1 LACCPWK
8 TNQALRKENDMEEKF
23 TTAQNK
29 RLTELNGNPGDTSRT
44 FDSVEERNMAFKELE
59 FKLVKDNK
67 AKLARLLHDTHKPLI
82 IQIEEAMT
90 AWLTGIDFTRVTT
103 PVLITAEMLAKMTI
117 TEDHPLTEQ
126 VFWVDRKHCMRPM
139 LAPNLYEVMRNL
151 YAVTNQPVRIF
162 EIGSCFRKE
171 SQGAKHMNEFTML
184 NLVELAG
191 VKDGEQMARLEA
203 LAHGAMEAV
212 GINHYKIEV
221 EKSEVYGETLDIVAD
236 GMELASGAYG
246 PHPLDPQWGIFDPWV
261 GIGLGLERIAM
272 LKGEYQTI
280 KRAGKSIAYLDGVPL
295 KL

>member
-1 LACCPWK
+1 MP
-8 TNQALRKENDMEEKF
+8 ENREKF
-23 TTAQNK
+23 TVAQNQ
-29 RLTELNGNPGDTSRT
+29 RLTELNGDSKVTGLDFDTK
-44 FDSVEERNMAFKELE
+44 EERNIGFKQLELA
-59 FKLVKDNK
+59 LVKENK
-67 AKLARLLHDTHKPLI
+67 AKLQRLLQKTHKPLI
-82 IQIEEAMT
+82 IQIEEVMT
-90 AWLTGIDFTRVTT
+90 AWLTGIGFTRVST
-103 PVLITAEMLAKMTI
+103 PVIITADMLAKMTI
-117 TEDHPLTEQ
+117 TSEHPLTDQ
-126 VFWVDRKHCMRPM
+126 VFWVDNKHCLRPM

-151 YAVTNQPVRIF
+151 YAITNQPVRIF
-162 EIGSCFRKE
+162 EFGSCFRKE

-191 VKDGEQMARLEA
+191 VKEGDQMTRLEV

-212 GINHYKIEV
+212 GINHYEIEV
-221 EKSEVYGETLDIVAD
+221 EKSEVYGETLDIVAE

-246 PHPLDPQWGIFDPWV
+246 PHPLDPAWGIFDPWV

>member
-1 LACCPWK
+1 MSE
-8 TNQALRKENDMEEKF
+8 TRVKF
-23 TTAQNK
+23 TVAQSQ
-29 RLTELNGNPGDTSRT
+29 RLTELNGNSVETSLT
-44 FDSVEERNMAFKELE
+44 FDSVEERNQGFKQLELA
-59 FKLVKDNK
+59 LVKENK
-67 AKLARLLHDTHKPLI
+67 AKLSRLLHETHKPLI

-90 AWLTGIDFTRVTT
+90 AWLTGIDFTRVST
-103 PVLITAEMLAKMTI
+103 PVIITADMLAKMTI
-117 TEDHPLTEQ
+117 TSDHPLTDQ
-126 VFWVDRKHCMRPM
+126 VFWVDNKHCMRPM

-151 YAVTNQPVRIF
+151 YAITNQPVRIF

-191 VKDGEQMARLEA
+191 VKDGEQMAHLEA

-246 PHPLDPQWGIFDPWV
+246 PHPLDPAWGIFDPWV

>member
-1 LACCPWK
+1 
-8 TNQALRKENDMEEKF
+8 MEEKF
-23 TTAQNK
+23 TVTQSQ
-29 RLTELNGNPGDTSRT
+29 RLTELNGNPKDTSRT
-44 FDSVEERNMAFKELE
+44 FDSAEERNRVFKSLELV
-59 FKLVKDNK
+59 LVKENK
-67 AKLARLLHDTHKPLI
+67 AKLAKLLHETHKPLT

-90 AWLTGIDFTRVTT
+90 AWLIGIDFTRVST

-117 TEDHPLTEQ
+117 TAGHPLTDQ
-126 VFWVDRKHCMRPM
+126 VFWVDSKHCMRPM

-151 YAVTNQPVRIF
+151 YAITNQPVRIF

-191 VKDGEQMARLEA
+191 VKEGEQMSRLEV

-212 GINHYKIEV
+212 GINHYEIEV
-221 EKSEVYGETLDIVAD
+221 EKSEVYGETLDIVVD

-246 PHPLDPQWGIFDPWV
+246 PHLLDPAWGIFDPWV

>member
-1 LACCPWK
+1 M
-8 TNQALRKENDMEEKF
+8 DVIF
-23 TTAQNK
+23 TVAQSQ
-29 RLTELNGNPGDTSRT
+29 RLTELNGNPKETTRVFDTAL
-44 FDSVEERNMAFKELE
+44 ERNEAFKELE
-59 FKLVKDNK
+59 LTLVKQNK
-67 AKLARLLHDTHKPLI
+67 AKLSKLLHETHKPLT

-90 AWLTGIDFTRVTT
+90 AWLTGIDFARVST

-117 TEDHPLTEQ
+117 TADHPLTDQ
-126 VFWVDRKHCMRPM
+126 VFWVDSKHCMRPM

-151 YAVTNQPVRIF
+151 YAITNQPVRIF

-212 GINHYKIEV
+212 GINHYEIEV
-221 EKSEVYGETLDIVAD
+221 EKSEVYGETLDIVVD

-246 PHPLDPQWGIFDPWV
+246 PHPLDPAWGIFDPWV

>member
-1 LACCPWK
+1 
-8 TNQALRKENDMEEKF
+8 MEEQF
-23 TTAQNK
+23 TAAQRQ
-29 RLTELNGNPGDTSRT
+29 RLTELNGDPKEAERT
-44 FDSVEERNMAFKELE
+44 FDSAERRNQRFKELE
-59 FKLVKDNK
+59 TALVKENK
-67 AKLARLLHDTHKPLI
+67 AKLAKLLHETHKPLI
-82 IQIEEAMT
+82 IQIEESMT
-90 AWLTGIDFTRVTT
+90 AWLTGIDFTRVST

-117 TEDHPLTEQ
+117 TSGHPLTDQ
-126 VFWVDRKHCMRPM
+126 VFWVDGKHCMRPM
-139 LAPNLYEVMRNL
+139 LAPNLYEVMRSL
-151 YAVTNQPVRIF
+151 LAITNQPVRIF

-191 VKDGEQMARLEA
+191 VKDGEQLPRLEA
-203 LAHGAMEAV
+203 LARGAMEAV
-212 GINHYKIEV
+212 GINHYQIEV
-221 EKSEVYGETLDIVAD
+221 EKSEVYGETLDIVAE

-246 PHPLDPQWGIFDPWV
+246 PHPLLDPQWGIFDPWV

>member
-1 LACCPWK
+1 
-8 TNQALRKENDMEEKF
+8 MGEKF
-23 TTAQNK
+23 TVAQIQ
-29 RLTELNGNPGDTSRT
+29 RLTELNGDQKMTSQI
-44 FDSVEERNMAFKELE
+44 FESAEERNQRFKELE
-59 FKLVKDNK
+59 GTLVKEAK
-67 AKLARLLHDTHKPLI
+67 AKLSNLLQNVHKPLT

-90 AWLTGIDFTRVTT
+90 AWLTRIGFTRVST

-117 TEDHPLTEQ
+117 TADHPLTDQ
-126 VFWVDRKHCMRPM
+126 VFWVDRKHCLRPM

-151 YAVTNQPVRIF
+151 LAITNQPVRIF

-184 NLVELAG
+184 NLVELDG
-191 VKDGEQMARLEA
+191 VKEGEQMIRLEE

-212 GINHYKIEV
+212 GIDQYEIVV
-221 EKSEVYGETLDIVAD
+221 EKSEVYGETLDIMVD

-246 PHPLDPQWGIFDPWV
+246 PHPLDGPWGIFDPWV
-261 GIGLGLERIAM
+261 GIGLGIERIAM

-280 KRAGKSIAYLDGVPL
+280 KRGGKSIAYLDGVPL

>member
-1 LACCPWK
+1 MQE
-8 TNQALRKENDMEEKF
+8 TF
-23 TTAQNK
+23 TVAQSQ
-29 RLTELNGNPGDTSRT
+29 RLTELNGKPEETSRT
-44 FDSVEERNMAFKELE
+44 FDSAEERNLAFKKLE
-59 FKLVKDNK
+59 GTLVKENK
-67 AKLARLLHDTHKPLI
+67 AKLAKLLHETHKPLT

-90 AWLTGIDFTRVTT
+90 AWLTGMDFTRVST
-103 PVLITAEMLAKMTI
+103 PVIITAEMLAKMTI
-117 TEDHPLTEQ
+117 TSDHPLTDQ
-126 VFWVDRKHCMRPM
+126 VFWVDSKHCMRPM

-151 YAVTNQPVRIF
+151 YAITNQPVRIF

-191 VKDGEQMARLEA
+191 VKEGEQMARLEF

-221 EKSEVYGETLDIVAD
+221 EKSEVYGETLDIVVD

-246 PHPLDPQWGIFDPWV
+246 PHPLDPAWGIFDPWV

>member
-1 LACCPWK
+1 
-8 TNQALRKENDMEEKF
+8 MEEKF
-23 TTAQNK
+23 TVAQNQ
-29 RLTELNGNPGDTSRT
+29 RLTELNGNPKEMSRT
-44 FDSVEERNMAFKELE
+44 FDSAEERNLE
-59 FKLVKDNK
+59 FKKLELALVKDNK
-67 AKLARLLHDTHKPLI
+67 AKLGKLLHETHKPLVI
-82 IQIEEAMT
+82 KIEEAMT
-90 AWLTGIDFTRVTT
+90 DWLTGIDFTRVST

-117 TEDHPLTEQ
+117 TKDHPLTDQ
-126 VFWVDRKHCMRPM
+126 VFWVDSKHCMRPM

-151 YAVTNQPVRIF
+151 YAITNQPVRIF

-191 VKDGEQMARLEA
+191 VKEGEQMARLEA
-203 LAHGAMEAV
+203 LAHGAMDAV
-212 GINHYKIEV
+212 GINHYEIEV
-221 EKSEVYGETLDIVAD
+221 EKSEVYGETLDIVVD

-272 LKGEYQTI
+272 LKGEYLTI
-280 KRAGKSIAYLDGVPL
+280 KRAGKSIAYLDGIPL

>member
-1 LACCPWK
+1 MA
-8 TNQALRKENDMEEKF
+8 EKF
-23 TTAQNK
+23 TVAQMQ
-29 RLTELNGNPGDTSRT
+29 RLTELNGEQQLAAQT
-44 FDSVEERNMAFKELE
+44 FESADLRNQRFKDLELA
-59 FKLVKDNK
+59 LVKESK
-67 AKLARLLHDTHKPLI
+67 AKLAKLLHEIHKPLT

-90 AWLTGIDFTRVTT
+90 EWLTGIDFTRVST

-117 TEDHPLTEQ
+117 TSDHPLTDQ

-151 YAVTNQPVRIF
+151 LAITNQPVRIF

-191 VKDGEQMARLEA
+191 VKEGEQMARLEE

-212 GINHYKIEV
+212 GVNHYEIVV
-221 EKSEVYGETLDIVAD
+221 EKSEVYGETLDIMVD

-246 PHPLDPQWGIFDPWV
+246 PHPLDGPWGIFDPWV
-261 GIGLGLERIAM
+261 GIGLGIERIAM
-272 LKGEYQTI
+272 LKGNYQTI
-280 KRAGKSIAYLDGVPL
+280 KRGGKSIAYLDGVPL

>member
-1 LACCPWK
+1 M
-8 TNQALRKENDMEEKF
+8 DEKF
-23 TTAQNK
+23 TVAQSQ
-29 RLTELNGNPGDTSRT
+29 RLTELNGNPKETSRT
-44 FDSVEERNMAFKELE
+44 FDTAEERNQSFKKLELA
-59 FKLVKDNK
+59 LVKENK
-67 AKLARLLHDTHKPLI
+67 AKLAKLLQETHKPLI

-90 AWLTGIDFTRVTT
+90 AWLTKSDFTRVST
-103 PVLITAEMLAKMTI
+103 PVLITADMLAKMTI
-117 TEDHPLTEQ
+117 TSDHPLTDQ
-126 VFWVDRKHCMRPM
+126 VFWVDNKHCMRPM

-151 YAVTNQPVRIF
+151 YAITNQPVRIF

-191 VKDGEQMARLEA
+191 VKEGEQMARLEA

-212 GINHYKIEV
+212 GINHYEIEV
-221 EKSEVYGETLDIVAD
+221 EKSEVYGETLDIVVD

-246 PHPLDPQWGIFDPWV
+246 PHPLDPAWGIFDPWV

>member
-1 LACCPWK
+1 MPA
-8 TNQALRKENDMEEKF
+8 NREKF
-23 TTAQNK
+23 TVAQSQ
-29 RLTELNGNPGDTSRT
+29 RLTELNGNSTVTGLD
-44 FDSVEERNMAFKELE
+44 FDSIEERNLGFKQLELA
-59 FKLVKDNK
+59 LVKENK
-67 AKLARLLHDTHKPLI
+67 AKLQRLLQKTHKPLI
-82 IQIEEAMT
+82 IQIEEEMT
-90 AWLTGIDFTRVTT
+90 AWLTGTDFTRVST
-103 PVLITAEMLAKMTI
+103 PVIITADMLAKMTI
-117 TEDHPLTEQ
+117 TSEHPLTDQ
-126 VFWVDRKHCMRPM
+126 VFWVDNKHCLRPM

-151 YAVTNQPVRIF
+151 YAITNQTVRIF

-191 VKDGEQMARLEA
+191 VKEGEQMTRLEA

-212 GINHYKIEV
+212 GINHYNIEV

-246 PHPLDPQWGIFDPWV
+246 PHPLDPAWGIFDPWV

>member
-1 LACCPWK
+1 
-8 TNQALRKENDMEEKF
+8 MEEKF
-23 TTAQNK
+23 TVAQSQ
-29 RLTELNGNPGDTSRT
+29 RLTELNGNPKETSRT
-44 FDSVEERNMAFKELE
+44 FASAEERNLAFKQLEL
-59 FKLVKDNK
+59 KLVKENK
-67 AKLARLLHDTHKPLI
+67 AKLATLLQKTHKPLT

-90 AWLTGIDFTRVTT
+90 KWLTEIDFTRVST
-103 PVLITAEMLAKMTI
+103 PVLITADMLAKMTI
-117 TEDHPLTEQ
+117 TKEHPLTDQ
-126 VFWVDRKHCMRPM
+126 VFWVDSKHCMRPM

-151 YAVTNQPVRIF
+151 YAITNQPVRIF

-191 VKDGEQMARLEA
+191 VKEGEQMARLEA
-203 LAHGAMEAV
+203 LAHGAMDAV
-212 GINHYKIEV
+212 GINHYEIEV
-221 EKSEVYGETLDIVAD
+221 EKSEVYGETLDIVVD

-246 PHPLDPQWGIFDPWV
+246 PHPLDPKWGIFDPWV